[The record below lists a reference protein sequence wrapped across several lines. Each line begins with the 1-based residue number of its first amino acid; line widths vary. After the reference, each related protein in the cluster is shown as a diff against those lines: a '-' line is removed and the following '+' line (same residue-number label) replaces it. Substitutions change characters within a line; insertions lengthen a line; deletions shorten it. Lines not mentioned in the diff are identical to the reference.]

1 MKRPYLL
8 AGLAALSAA
17 ACTKSNAAR
26 PPASTPVRVAK
37 AVRINAPISLAASGV
52 VEPMQTVAVTTL
64 VTGVLFDV
72 AFHEG
77 DFVKT
82 GDVLFHIDPRPLE
95 AEVDQARANL
105 ARDEAQLTAAR
116 NDDARYQTLA
126 GKGYVTQ
133 SDADQHH
140 ATALATAASVNA
152 DRATLRGA
160 LLNLEHATIRS
171 PIAGRTGSLIVRPG
185 NVVSPTGGP
194 LVVINQLKPV
204 LVRFPVP
211 DQQFPGV
218 QRAVAT
224 HPLLVRAAS
233 KDSADTPEMGQLSF
247 LDNAVDS
254 LTGIVTAKA
263 TFPNESGRLWP
274 GELLFLDVQIDVRR
288 HVLAVPTPAILPGQD
303 SSYVFVIVN
312 NVAAQRTVSA
322 GPDVQGMTVIDRGL
336 KDGDVVVVDG
346 QSRLTPGARVSVLRD
361 SGDTARTRAVTTES
375 ASPVPAVTPQ

>member
-211 DQQFPGV
+211 DQQFPAV
-218 QRAVAT
+218 QRAVGA
-224 HPLLVRAAS
+224 HPLLVRASAKDTADAS
-233 KDSADTPEMGQLSF
+233 EMGQLSF

-254 LTGIVTAKA
+254 LTGVVTAKA
-263 TFPNESGRLWP
+263 RFPNESGHLWP
-274 GELLFLDVQIDVRR
+274 GELLFLDVQLDVRR

-303 SSYVFVIVN
+303 SSYVFVVVN
-312 NVAAQRTVSA
+312 NVAAQRMVSA

-336 KDGDVVVVDG
+336 RDGDVVVVDG
-346 QSRLTPGARVSVLRD
+346 QSRLTPGARVSILRD
-361 SGDTARTRAVTTES
+361 SGDTARVRAVTTES
-375 ASPVPAVTPQ
+375 ASPVQTPAQQ

>member
-1 MKRPYLL
+1 MKHAYRL
-8 AGLAALSAA
+8 ATLAALSAA

-52 VEPMQTVAVTTL
+52 VEPIQTVAVTSL

-105 ARDEAQLTAAR
+105 AKDEAQLTAAR

-140 ATALATAASVNA
+140 ATALATAAAVNA

-171 PIAGRTGSLIVRPG
+171 PISGRTGSLIVRPG

-204 LVRFPVP
+204 LVRFPVT
-211 DQQFPGV
+211 DQQFPAV
-218 QRAVAT
+218 QRAVAM

-233 KDSADTPEMGQLSF
+233 KDSTDTPETGQLSF

-274 GELLFLDVQIDVRR
+274 GELLFLDVQLDVRR

-303 SSYVFVIVN
+303 SSYVFVVAN
-312 NVAAQRTVSA
+312 NVAAQRTVST
-322 GPDVQGMTVIDRGL
+322 GPEVQGMTIIDRGL

-346 QSRLTPGARVSVLRD
+346 QSRLTPGARVSILRD
-361 SGDTARTRAVTTES
+361 SGDTARTRAVPTES
-375 ASPVPAVTPQ
+375 AVPVPAVTPQ

>member
-1 MKRPYLL
+1 MKHAYLL
-8 AGLAALSAA
+8 AVLAGLSTA
-17 ACTKSNAAR
+17 ACAKSNAGR

-37 AVRINAPISLAASGV
+37 AARINAPISLAASGV
-52 VEPMQTVAVTTL
+52 VEPMQTVAVTSL
-64 VTGVLFDV
+64 VSGVLFDV
-72 AFHEG
+72 AFREG
-77 DFVKT
+77 DFVKA

-95 AEVDQARANL
+95 AEADQARATL

-116 NDDARYQTLA
+116 NDDGRYQTLA

-140 ATALATAASVNA
+140 ATALATAATVNA

-171 PIAGRTGSLIVRPG
+171 PISGRTGSLIVRPG

-211 DQQFPGV
+211 DQQFPAV

-254 LTGIVTAKA
+254 LTGIVTATA
-263 TFPNESGRLWP
+263 TFPNENSRLWP
-274 GELLFLDVQIDVRR
+274 GELLFLEVQLDVRR

-303 SSYVFVIVN
+303 SSYVFVVTD
-312 NVAAQRTVSA
+312 NVAAPRTVST
-322 GPDVQGMTVIDRGL
+322 GPEVEGMTVIDRGL
-336 KDGDVVVVDG
+336 EDGDVVVIDG

-361 SGDTARTRAVTTES
+361 SGDTARTRAVRTES
-375 ASPVPAVTPQ
+375 ASPAAAVAPQ

>member
-1 MKRPYLL
+1 MKHAYLF
-8 AGLAALSAA
+8 AALAALSAA

-37 AVRINAPISLAASGV
+37 ALRINAPISLTASGV

-77 DFVKT
+77 DFVKA

-105 ARDEAQLTAAR
+105 ARDEAQVTAAR

-140 ATALATAASVNA
+140 ATALATAATVNA

-171 PIAGRTGSLIVRPG
+171 PLSGRTGSLIVRPG
-185 NVVSPTGGP
+185 NVVSPTAGP

-204 LVRFPVP
+204 LVRFPVT
-211 DQQFPGV
+211 DQQFPAV

-233 KDSADTPEMGQLSF
+233 KDSADAPEMGQLSF

-254 LTGIVTAKA
+254 LTGSVTAKA

-274 GELLFLDVQIDVRR
+274 GELLFLDVQLDVRR

-303 SSYVFVIVN
+303 SSYVFVIAN
-312 NVAAQRTVSA
+312 NVAAQRTVA
-322 GPDVQGMTVIDRGL
+322 TGPEVQGMTIIDRGL
-336 KDGDVVVVDG
+336 KDGEVVVVDG

-361 SGDTARTRAVTTES
+361 SGDTARTRAVPTES

>member
-1 MKRPYLL
+1 MKHAYLF
-8 AGLAALSAA
+8 AALAALSAA

-37 AVRINAPISLAASGV
+37 AVRINAPISLTASGV
-52 VEPMQTVAVTTL
+52 VEPMQTVAVTSL

-105 ARDEAQLTAAR
+105 AKDEAQLTAAR

-140 ATALATAASVNA
+140 ATALATAATVTA

-171 PIAGRTGSLIVRPG
+171 PLSGRTGSLIVRPG
-185 NVVSPTGGP
+185 NVVSPTAGP

-211 DQQFPGV
+211 DQQFPSV
-218 QRAVAT
+218 QRAVAM

-233 KDSADTPEMGQLSF
+233 KDSTDAPEMGQLSF

-254 LTGIVTAKA
+254 LTGSVTAKA
-263 TFPNESGRLWP
+263 TFPNENSRLWP
-274 GELLFLDVQIDVRR
+274 GELLFLDVQLDVRR

-303 SSYVFVIVN
+303 SSYVFVIAN
-312 NVAAQRTVSA
+312 NVAAQRTVA
-322 GPDVQGMTVIDRGL
+322 TGPEVQGMTIIDRGL
-336 KDGDVVVVDG
+336 KDGEVVVVDG

-361 SGDTARTRAVTTES
+361 SGDTARTRAVPTES

>member
-1 MKRPYLL
+1 MRHVYLL
-8 AGLAALSAA
+8 AALAALPAA
-17 ACTKSNAAR
+17 ACTKSSAAR

-37 AVRINAPISLAASGV
+37 AVRMNAPISLAASGV

-77 DFVKT
+77 DFVKA

-95 AEVDQARANL
+95 AEADQARASL

-140 ATALATAASVNA
+140 ASALATAATVNA

-171 PIAGRTGSLIVRPG
+171 PISGRTGSLIVRPG

-211 DQQFPGV
+211 DQQFAGV

-224 HPLLVRAAS
+224 HPLLVRAAA
-233 KDSADTPEMGQLSF
+233 KDSAEAPEMGQLSF

-254 LTGIVTAKA
+254 LTGAVTAKA

-274 GELLFLDVQIDVRR
+274 GELLFLEVQLDVRR
-288 HVLAVPTPAILPGQD
+288 HVLAVPTPAILLGQD
-303 SSYVFVIVN
+303 SSYVFVIAN
-312 NVAAQRTVSA
+312 NVAAQRTVA
-322 GPDVQGMTVIDRGL
+322 TGPEVQGMTIIDRGL
-336 KDGDVVVVDG
+336 KDGEMVVVDG
-346 QSRLTPGARVSVLRD
+346 QSRLTPGAHVSVLRD
-361 SGDTARTRAVTTES
+361 SGDTARTRAVPTDAQST
-375 ASPVPAVTPQ
+375 SPIVTPQ

>member
-1 MKRPYLL
+1 MRHEHSLYLL
-8 AGLAALSAA
+8 AALALAA
-17 ACTKSNAAR
+17 CNKSNAAR

-37 AVRINAPISLAASGV
+37 AVRINAPISLGASGV
-52 VEPMQTVAVTTL
+52 VEPLQTVAVTTL
-64 VTGVLFDV
+64 VTGPLLDV
-72 AFHEG
+72 AFREG
-77 DFVKT
+77 DFVT
-82 GDVLFHIDPRPLE
+82 AGQVLFHVDPRPLE
-95 AEVDQARANL
+95 AEVDQARATL
-105 ARDEAQLTAAR
+105 ARDEAQLTAVR

-140 ATALATAASVNA
+140 AAALATAATVNA

-171 PIAGRTGSLIVRPG
+171 PISGRTGSLIVRPG

-211 DQQFPGV
+211 DQQFPAV

-233 KDSADTPEMGQLSF
+233 KDSADTPELGQLSF
-247 LDNAVDS
+247 LDNAIDS

-263 TFPNESGRLWP
+263 MFPNENSRLWP
-274 GELLFLDVQIDVRR
+274 GELLFLEVQLDVRR

-303 SSYVFVIVN
+303 SSYVFVV
-312 NVAAQRTVSA
+312 VANKAAARTVA
-322 GPDVQGMTVIDRGL
+322 VGPEVDGMTIIDRGL
-336 KDGDVVVVDG
+336 SDGDVVVVDG
-346 QSRLTPGARVSVLRD
+346 QSRLTPGGRVSVLRAD
-361 SGDTARTRAVTTES
+361 GDTARARAVPTEP
-375 ASPVPAVTPQ
+375 ASAVTPVTPQ

>member
-1 MKRPYLL
+1 MKHASLL
-8 AGLAALSAA
+8 AALAALSTA

-37 AVRINAPISLAASGV
+37 AVRINAPIALSASGV

-72 AFHEG
+72 DFREG

-140 ATALATAASVNA
+140 ATALATAATVNA

-171 PIAGRTGSLIVRPG
+171 PISGRTGSLIVRPG

-211 DQQFPGV
+211 DQQFPTV
-218 QRAVAT
+218 QRAVAM

-247 LDNAVDS
+247 LDNAIDS

-274 GELLFLDVQIDVRR
+274 GELLFLDVQLDVRR

-303 SSYVFVIVN
+303 SSYVFIVTN
-312 NVAAQRTVSA
+312 NVAAQRTVST
-322 GPDVQGMTVIDRGL
+322 GPEVQGMTIIDRGL

-346 QSRLTPGARVSVLRD
+346 QSRLTPGARVAVLRD
-361 SGDTARTRAVTTES
+361 SGDTARTRAVPTES

>member
-1 MKRPYLL
+1 MTHRHLL
-8 AGLAALSAA
+8 TALTALSAA

-26 PPASTPVRVAK
+26 PPSSTPVRVAK

-77 DFVKT
+77 DFVKA

-95 AEVDQARANL
+95 AEADQTRANL
-105 ARDEAQLTAAR
+105 AKDEAQLIAAQ
-116 NDDARYQTLA
+116 NDDARYQSLA

-140 ATALATAASVNA
+140 ATALATAAAVNA

-171 PIAGRTGSLIVRPG
+171 QISGRTGSLIVRPG

-211 DQQFPGV
+211 DQQFPAV
-218 QRAVAT
+218 QRAVGA
-224 HPLLVRAAS
+224 HPLLVRASA
-233 KDSADTPEMGQLSF
+233 KDSAGGSEMGQLSF
-247 LDNAVDS
+247 LDNAIDS
-254 LTGIVTAKA
+254 LTGAVTAKA

-274 GELLFLDVQIDVRR
+274 GELLFLDVQLDVRR
-288 HVLAVPTPAILPGQD
+288 HVLAIPTPAILPGQD
-303 SSYVFVIVN
+303 SSYVFVVVN
-312 NVAAQRTVSA
+312 NVASPRMVAT

-346 QSRLTPGARVSVLRD
+346 QSRLTPGARVVVLRA
-361 SGDTARTRAVTTES
+361 SGDTARTRAVPTES
-375 ASPVPAVTPQ
+375 PSPPPTPTQQ

>member
-171 PIAGRTGSLIVRPG
+171 PISGRTGSLIVRPG

-346 QSRLTPGARVSVLRD
+346 QSRLTPGTRVSVLRD

>member
-1 MKRPYLL
+1 MRHAYLL
-8 AGLAALSAA
+8 AALAGLSTA
-17 ACTKSNAAR
+17 ACSKSNAAR

-37 AVRINAPISLAASGV
+37 AVRINAPISLVASGV
-52 VEPMQTVAVTTL
+52 VEPMQTVAVTSL
-64 VTGVLFDV
+64 VTGVLVDD
-72 AFHEG
+72 AFREG
-77 DFVKT
+77 DFVKA

-95 AEVDQARANL
+95 AEVDQSRATL

-116 NDDARYQTLA
+116 NDDARYLTLA

-140 ATALATAASVNA
+140 ASALATAATVNA

-160 LLNLEHATIRS
+160 LLNLEQATIRA
-171 PIAGRTGSLIVRPG
+171 PISGRTGSLIVRPG
-185 NVVSPTGGP
+185 NVVSPGGGP

-204 LVRFPVP
+204 LVRFPVT
-211 DQQFPGV
+211 DQQFPAV

-233 KDSADTPEMGQLSF
+233 KDSADAPEMGQLSF
-247 LDNAVDS
+247 LDNAIDS

-263 TFPNESGRLWP
+263 TFPNENSHLWP
-274 GELLFLDVQIDVRR
+274 GELLFLDVQLDVRR

-303 SSYVFVIVN
+303 SSYVFVVAN
-312 NVAAQRTVSA
+312 NVAASRTVA
-322 GPDVQGMTVIDRGL
+322 TGPEVDGMTVIDHGL

-361 SGDTARTRAVTTES
+361 SGDTARTRAVPTDPATT
-375 ASPVPAVTPQ
+375 APAVAPQ

>member
-1 MKRPYLL
+1 
-8 AGLAALSAA
+8 
-17 ACTKSNAAR
+17 
-26 PPASTPVRVAK
+26 VAE

-52 VEPMQTVAVTTL
+52 VEPLQTVAVTTL
-64 VTGVLFDV
+64 VTGALLDV

-77 DFVKT
+77 DFVKA
-82 GDVLFHIDPRPLE
+82 GDVLFHVDPRPLE
-95 AEVDQARANL
+95 ADVEQARATL
-105 ARDEAQLTAAR
+105 ARDEAQLTAQR

-140 ATALATAASVNA
+140 ATALATAATVNA
-152 DRATLRGA
+152 DRAALRGV
-160 LLNLEHATIRS
+160 LLNLEHATIRA
-171 PIAGRTGSLIVRPG
+171 PISGRTGSLIVRPG
-185 NVVSPTGGP
+185 NIVSPGAGP

-211 DQQFPGV
+211 DQQFPAV
-218 QRAVAT
+218 QRAVAA

-233 KDSADTPEMGQLSF
+233 KDSADTPETGQLSF

-274 GELLFLDVQIDVRR
+274 GELLFLDVQLDVRR

-303 SSYVFVIVN
+303 SSYVFVVGAN
-312 NVAAQRTVSA
+312 NVAATRTVA
-322 GPDVQGMTVIDRGL
+322 TGPEVEGMTVIDRGL
-336 KDGDVVVVDG
+336 KDGDIVVVDG
-346 QSRLTPGARVSVLRD
+346 QSRLTPGARVSVLRE
-361 SGDTARTRAVTTES
+361 GGVTARTRAVPTD
-375 ASPVPAVTPQ
+375 PATATIP

>member
-1 MKRPYLL
+1 MKHASLL
-8 AGLAALSAA
+8 AALAALSTA

-37 AVRINAPISLAASGV
+37 AVRINAPISLTASGV
-52 VEPMQTVAVTTL
+52 VEPMQTVAVTSL

-72 AFHEG
+72 DFHEG

-140 ATALATAASVNA
+140 ATALATAATVNA

-211 DQQFPGV
+211 DQQFPTV
-218 QRAVAT
+218 QRAVAM

-263 TFPNESGRLWP
+263 TFPNETGRLWP
-274 GELLFLDVQIDVRR
+274 GELLFLDVQLDVRR

-303 SSYVFVIVN
+303 SSYVFIVTN
-312 NVAAQRTVSA
+312 NVAAQRTVST
-322 GPDVQGMTVIDRGL
+322 GPEVQGMTIIDRGL

-361 SGDTARTRAVTTES
+361 SGDTARTRAVPTEP
-375 ASPVPAVTPQ
+375 ASPVPAVPPQ